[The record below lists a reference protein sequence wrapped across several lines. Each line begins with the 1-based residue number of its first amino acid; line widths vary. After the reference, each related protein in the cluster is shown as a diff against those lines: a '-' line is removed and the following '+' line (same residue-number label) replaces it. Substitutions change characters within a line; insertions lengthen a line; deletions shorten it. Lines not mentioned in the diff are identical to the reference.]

1 MRKRKILIISIL
13 SVMFLSFGLITYAYF
28 VKDVIGGTHGISSS
42 PDDTKVVEVST
53 YNEFIKEVYLF
64 MDDTEFN
71 SDDNVSTGLNRKT
84 IKLTDNIKLLSNII
98 INADCHI
105 NLNSMKLDLNGF
117 NITFRYHY
125 DGLYSVYGGTI
136 TDGSVLGEEANVI
149 ADKIPG
155 SILIDCPNAIID
167 FDEAI
172 IDERITIALT
182 EATDEQ
188 IVNSAMNMVLANIQN
203 TGINDFYTI
212 SNLKGLAFEEC
223 PFEHSSVN
231 QCLYTYTDLD
241 LIHNYYTYKDLSIS
255 YASSNEL
262 VLSKDGNV
270 IIPTE
275 TTTVDL
281 TVTITYGEVTLNKVI
296 SVHVVVG
303 DADYASASVLVLN
316 KNLFK
321 YYNEETG
328 VLLFENTFLLPKDN
342 SYFGT
347 QYVYTLKTNNPDY
360 SINSENESDFFNLSS
375 YEDYIIVSLS
385 KEIVGIEITSIKGD
399 ASSTS
404 SALPLSGE
412 STTLIDDNHSYAI
425 NIVRELYGNQI
436 FIRDGQSNE
445 TTYTERDDILID
457 PTING
462 YTRIKSIHNELINNN
477 EGSYELLDFPQ
488 YDIEGNP
495 MARYQKYQLL
505 RVNTESEIKPYIGQ
519 SVFLSI
525 TFSFT
530 ERYGNEEITIQVPL
544 IFEPGDINAGE
555 SFAAFDPYY
564 VYFDNQFRQETGNY
578 GYDSFSLPLSFDG
591 ERSKPTYKFIVFEE
605 TLTGE
610 FIRLKDGELF
620 TQSTTEGTNSNFTKD
635 TMMNVNINPYYIKED
650 TLTYHFAYVPTY
662 VGALGNIYY
671 YDQTNQSTVSSLDD
685 ININLNGGYPYVS
698 KLIIPGIVRY
708 QSAKSVSGITEVF
721 ADKEF
726 YAMAY
731 SLLNDGELYEE
742 GKFILTSRLTN
753 QINDMNFMN
762 KVTIS
767 LAASDTDA
775 SINSLK
781 GIDRMTGI
789 RALSL
794 QNITLSP
801 DYFVREIEYISKIT
815 SLSILNLSN
824 TGIYDQTS
832 NTIGLPQGAS
842 NDFLETLSGLTNLEE
857 LYLANNKIY
866 YFDELANFASLK
878 KVDISNNSFTSS
890 IGWGF
895 IDNILTDLA
904 NSLYGTFGANNMA
917 VITTLESNGVEVIR
931 EENPNDDLQQEMKDI
946 VKALSSLEYQDR
958 LDKDV
963 DISNL
968 FELYPS
974 GSSDEIC
981 LAYGI
986 SNAFVVTVDSTEI
999 RFVFEYVSFTLPEG
1013 EENPDAFI
1021 MNICYHWY
1029 YDGGF
1034 LGVGARN
1041 DSVVF
1046 TYEYKVTRY

>member
-1 MRKRKILIISIL
+1 
-13 SVMFLSFGLITYAYF
+13 MFLSFGLITYAYF

-42 PDDTKVVEVST
+42 PDDTQVVEVAT

-172 IDERITIALT
+172 IDERITISLA

-223 PFEHSSVN
+223 PFDHSSVT
-231 QCLYTYTDLD
+231 QCIYTYTDLD
-241 LIHNYYTYKDLSIS
+241 LIHNYYTYTDLSIS
-255 YASSNEL
+255 YESSNEL
-262 VLSKDGNV
+262 VLTKDGNV
-270 IIPTE
+270 IIPSE
-275 TTTVDL
+275 STTADL
-281 TVTITYGEVTLNKVI
+281 TVTISYGEVILNKVI
-296 SVHVVVG
+296 SIHVIISDG
-303 DADYASASVLVLN
+303 DYASASTLVLS

-321 YYNEETG
+321 YYNEGIG
-328 VLLFENTFLLPKDN
+328 VLLFENTFLLPKSN
-342 SYFGT
+342 PYFGT
-347 QYVYTLKTNNPDY
+347 EYEYTLKTNNDNY
-360 SINSENESDFFNLSS
+360 NITSDDNSDFFNLDT
-375 YEDYIIVSLS
+375 YEDYMVVSLS
-385 KEIVGIEITSIKGD
+385 KEITGIEITSIKGE

-462 YTRIKSIHNELINNN
+462 YTRINSIHNELINNN

-564 VYFDNQFRQETGNY
+564 VYFDNQFRRETGNY

-591 ERSKPTYKFIVFEE
+591 ERSKPTYKFIIFEE

-610 FIRLKDGELF
+610 FTRLKDGELF
-620 TQSTTEGTNSNFTKD
+620 TQSTTGGTNSNFTKD
-635 TMMNVNINPYYIKED
+635 TMMNININPYYIKED

-685 ININLNGGYPYVS
+685 INIDLNAGYPYVS
-698 KLIIPGIVRY
+698 KLIVPGIVRY
-708 QSAKSVSGITEVF
+708 QSAKSISGTTEVF

-731 SLLNDGELYEE
+731 GLLNDGELYEE
-742 GKFILTSRLTN
+742 GKFILTARLTN
-753 QINDMNFMN
+753 QINDMNFKN

-767 LAASDTDA
+767 LAASDTDT

-815 SLSILNLSN
+815 NLSILNLSN
-824 TGIYDQTS
+824 TGIYDQTGNS
-832 NTIGLPQGAS
+832 TTSLPQGT
-842 NDFLETLSGLTNLEE
+842 NNNILETLSALINLEE

-866 YFDELANFASLK
+866 SFAALENFASLK
-878 KVDISNNSFTSS
+878 KVDISYNKFTTN
-890 IGWGF
+890 IGWEVL
-895 IDNILTDLA
+895 DDLLSGLV
-904 NSLYGTFGANNMA
+904 NSLYGTWGANNIA
-917 VITTLESNGVEVIR
+917 VIANLESNGVEVIR
-931 EENPNDDLQQEMKDI
+931 EENTNNELKQEMKDI

-963 DISNL
+963 AISTL
-968 FELYPS
+968 FSLYPTGNAS
-974 GSSDEIC
+974 NTDIC
-981 LAYGI
+981 DLYGI
-986 SNAFVVTVDSTEI
+986 SKGFRVSSGNSYVDFT
-999 RFVFEYVSFTLPEG
+999 YNGVSFAANSTQTG
-1013 EENPDAFI
+1013 FI
-1021 MNICYHWY
+1021 MNISYSY
-1029 YDGGF
+1029 KSS
-1034 LGVGARN
+1034 GVISGWFSQSGTIN
-1041 DSVVF
+1041 F

>member
-1 MRKRKILIISIL
+1 MMLF
-13 SVMFLSFGLITYAYF
+13 VSFGIITYAYF
-28 VKDVIGGTHGISSS
+28 IKDVIGGTHGISSS

-136 TDGSVLGEEANVI
+136 TDSSITGEEANLI

-155 SILIDCPNAIID
+155 AILIDCPNAIID
-167 FDEAI
+167 FDETI
-172 IDERITIALT
+172 IDERVEITIT
-182 EATDEQ
+182 NATDTQ
-188 IVNSAMNMVLANIQN
+188 IANSAMNMVLANIQN

-212 SNLKGLAFEEC
+212 SNLKNVEYEGCEFS
-223 PFEHSSVN
+223 HSSGET
-231 QCLYTYTDLD
+231 CIYTYTDLD
-241 LIHNYYTYKDLSIS
+241 LIHNYYTYKDLSITYS
-255 YASSNEL
+255 SSNVN
-262 VLSKDGNV
+262 VLSANGNITLPV
-270 IIPTE
+270 E
-275 TTTVDL
+275 ATTVDL
-281 TVTITYGEVTLNKVI
+281 TITVNYKGTTVTKII
-296 SVHVVVG
+296 SVHVLVN
-303 DADYASASVLVLN
+303 DADYVAASTAILS
-316 KNLFK
+316 KNLNK
-321 YYNEETG
+321 YYNEDIDKL
-328 VLLFENTFLLPKDN
+328 VFENTFLLPIEN
-342 SYFGT
+342 TYLGT
-347 QYVYTLKTNNPDY
+347 TYEYALKTSNVDY
-360 SINSENESDFFNLSS
+360 TITSDETSDFFDLTA
-375 YEDYIIVSLS
+375 YEDFVLVSLS
-385 KEIVGIEITSIKGD
+385 KEITGIEITSNKNK
-399 ASSTS
+399 ASNTS
-404 SALPLSGE
+404 DALPLSGE

-436 FIRDGQSNE
+436 FIRDGQTNE

-462 YTRIKSIHNELINNN
+462 YSRIESISNELVNNN
-477 EGSYELLDFPQ
+477 EGSYELIDFPQ
-488 YDIEGNP
+488 YDVEGNP

-505 RVNTESEIKPYIGQ
+505 RVDTQNEIKPYIGQ

-564 VYFDNQFRQETGNY
+564 VYFDNQFRQKTGNY
-578 GYDSFSLPLSFDG
+578 GYESFSLPLSFDG
-591 ERSKPTYKFIVFEE
+591 ESSKPTYKFIIFEE
-605 TLTGE
+605 KITGE
-610 FIRLKDGELF
+610 FIRLNDGELF
-620 TQSTTEGTNSNFTKD
+620 TQSTTGGTNSSFTKD

-662 VGALGNIYY
+662 VGSLGNIYY
-671 YDQTNQSTVSSLDD
+671 YDQANQSTVSSLDD
-685 ININLNGGYPYVS
+685 INIDLNAGYPYVS

-708 QSAKSVSGITEVF
+708 QSSNSISGTTEVF

-753 QINDMNFMN
+753 QINDMNFKN

-767 LAASDTDA
+767 LAASDTDT

-801 DYFVREIEYISKIT
+801 NYFVREIEYISKIT
-815 SLSILNLSN
+815 NLSILNLSN
-824 TGIYDQTS
+824 TGIYDQTGNATTS
-832 NTIGLPQGAS
+832 LPQGT
-842 NDFLETLSGLTNLEE
+842 NNNILETLSDLINLEE

-866 YFDELANFASLK
+866 SFVALSNFASLK
-878 KVDISNNSFTSS
+878 KVDISYNKFTTN
-890 IGWGF
+890 IGWGVL
-895 IDNILTDLA
+895 DDLLSGLV
-904 NSLYGTFGANNMA
+904 NSLYGTWGANNIA
-917 VITTLESNGVEVIR
+917 VIANLESNGVEVIR
-931 EENPNDDLQQEMKDI
+931 EENTNNELKQEMKDI

-963 DISNL
+963 AISTL
-968 FELYPS
+968 FSLYPT
-974 GSSDEIC
+974 GNASDTDIC
-981 LAYGI
+981 DLYGI
-986 SNAFVVTVDSTEI
+986 SKGFRVSSGNSYVDFT
-999 RFVFEYVSFTLPEG
+999 YNGVSFAANSTQTG
-1013 EENPDAFI
+1013 FI
-1021 MNICYHWY
+1021 MNISYSY
-1029 YDGGF
+1029 KSS
-1034 LGVGARN
+1034 GVIGN
-1041 DSVVF
+1041 WGSQSGTINF